1 MYANEVKDNGQE
13 TFVSIIR
20 MKKVQE
26 LTGLSR
32 TTIWRKVQLG
42 EFPVPLKLTANT
54 IGFYAHE
61 IEEYLLSL
69 PRATNVKYRS

>member
-61 IEEYLLSL
+61 IEEFLLSL
-69 PRATNVKYRS
+69 PRTTGIK